1 MGVLTGRGE
10 IRGRVTVI
18 GMTLEYENMRQ
29 NHASKRKEKRGKY
42 ERGNLKQERTKEKK
56 NGAKLGQDIYGK
68 TQQPRGERSD
78 LRWLAEKLSV
88 CEERVYTGNQLVR

>member
-1 MGVLTGRGE
+1 MQANGRR
-10 IRGRVTVI
+10 RG
-18 GMTLEYENMRQ
+18 ENMR
-29 NHASKRKEKRGKY
+29 EKL
-42 ERGNLKQERTKEKK
+42 EARTDREKEKK

>member
-1 MGVLTGRGE
+1 MRE
-10 IRGRVTVI
+10 K
-18 GMTLEYENMRQ
+18 LEARTDRE
-29 NHASKRKEKRGKY
+29 KRKE
-42 ERGNLKQERTKEKK
+42 K

-68 TQQPRGERSD
+68 TQQPRDERSD